1 MRGTLAGHASFVAIE
16 AVIVTALVAP
26 VGGQLYSS
34 FAFDMVASGNGS
46 DGVLVVT
53 NNGWFQASGLLLSGT
68 VPGARPIGGDGGVA
82 CAEGRVVVADNGVV
96 RAEFDRMTPGIQCQL
111 AAVDA
116 AAAADLSGIVIT
128 ADRFTG
134 AWTVNHAELPS
145 KIAALVVSW
154 WSLVLVALVASQI
167 LILYTIYNVFTS
179 MVGVLVGVYWKRS
192 EKRKSNPRATNSII
206 DYIRK
211 EYGIVPSC
219 DEGAILVLLICGKDT
234 LEQIGCHTGMRRSH
248 IRHLIKRLRGRHL
261 VDPVRIAPIPS
272 LCFLA
277 GINGVCDDVH
287 TKYDPCP

>member
-34 FAFDMVASGNGS
+34 FAFDIVASGNGS
-46 DGVLVVT
+46 DDVLVIT

-68 VPGARPIGGDGGVA
+68 VPSARPIGDGGSAV

-96 RAEFDRMTPGIQCQL
+96 RAEFDRMTPGIRCQL

-116 AAAADLSGIVIT
+116 DAVDLSGIVIT

-145 KIAALVVSW
+145 KIAALVASW
-154 WSLVLVALVASQI
+154 WGLVLVVMIASQI
-167 LILYTIYNVFTS
+167 LLLYAIYNAFTS
-179 MVGVLVGVYWKRS
+179 AVGLLVGMYWKRA
-192 EKRKSNPRATNSII
+192 EKREREPRATNNIVK
-206 DYIRK
+206 YIRK
-211 EYGIVPSC
+211 EYGVVLSC
-219 DEGAILVLLICGKDT
+219 DEGVVMVLVICGKDT
-234 LEQIGCHTGMRRSH
+234 LEQIGRYTGMRRNH
-248 IRHLIKRLRGRHL
+248 IRHLIKRLRGLRL

-277 GINGVCDDVH
+277 GINDVCDDVH
-287 TKYDPCP
+287 AEYSPHP